1 MTRGQALALV
11 LPLLAGEDIVV
22 AADGAISR
30 EAYRALDRPRTFY
43 MLGSMG
49 QVASI
54 ALGLAMTRLERVVAL
69 DGDGNLLMGF
79 GGLALVG
86 GIKPANLYHLVLD
99 NGCYAT
105 TGGQPA
111 LSRQVDLASAA
122 VGAGYAWGRRCFSD
136 DHAREAMDSWRAAG
150 ANDTGG
156 DGGARAGRTGGR
168 VGSRRL
174 AVSRW
179 EVHGGGSSCF
189 SLRCEGEVTA
199 VYFDLEER
207 PPRL

>member
-1 MTRGQALALV
+1 MTRAEAVALTLSQ
-11 LPLLAGEDIVV
+11 LADSDIVV

-30 EAYRALDRPRTFY
+30 EAYRVHDRPRTFY

-79 GGLALVG
+79 GGLAMVG
-86 GIKPANLYHLVLD
+86 GLRPPNLYQIVLD

-111 LSRQVDLASAA
+111 LSQKVDLAASAA
-122 VGAGYAWGRRCFSD
+122 AAGYAWARRCFSAE
-136 DHAREAMDSWRAAG
+136 HAREAVEAWLAAPG
-150 ANDTGG
+150 PAFLD
-156 DGGARAGRTGGR
+156 
-168 VGSRRL
+168 L
-174 AVSRW
+174 AVDAVGPDTAPRVPMGPEQIASRFIAALAS
-179 EVHGGGSSCF
+179 E
-189 SLRCEGEVTA
+189 
-199 VYFDLEER
+199 
-207 PPRL
+207 

>member
-1 MTRGQALALV
+1 MTRSDVVALALS
-11 LPLLAGEDIVV
+11 LLSEDDIVV

-30 EAYRALDRPRTFY
+30 EAYRAHDRTRTFY

-79 GGLALVG
+79 GGLAQVG
-86 GIKPANLYHLVLD
+86 GIKPPNLYHLVLD

-111 LSRQVDLASAA
+111 LSQRVDLSAA
-122 VGAGYAWGRRCFSD
+122 ALGAGYPWARRCFSD
-136 DHAREAMDSWRAAG
+136 DHARSGLESWLAAPGPAFLDIVVDTEDRDTAPRIPMTPEEMATRARTALAG
-150 ANDTGG
+150 G
-156 DGGARAGRTGGR
+156 
-168 VGSRRL
+168 
-174 AVSRW
+174 
-179 EVHGGGSSCF
+179 
-189 SLRCEGEVTA
+189 
-199 VYFDLEER
+199 
-207 PPRL
+207 

>member
-1 MTRGQALALV
+1 MTRAEAVALV
-11 LPLLAGEDIVV
+11 LSLLGDDDIVV

-30 EAYRALDRPRTFY
+30 EAYQALDRPRTFY

-54 ALGLAMTRLERVVAL
+54 ALGLAMTRSERVIAL

-86 GIKPANLYHLVLD
+86 GVKPPNLYHLVLD

-111 LSRQVDLASAA
+111 LSRVVDLASAA
-122 VGAGYAWGRRCFSD
+122 VGAGYAWGRRCSSD
-136 DHAREAMDSWRAAG
+136 DRARPAFESWLAAKGPALLDVAVGGEGPSSAPRVPMTPEAMAERVRATL
-150 ANDTGG
+150 TGG
-156 DGGARAGRTGGR
+156 
-168 VGSRRL
+168 
-174 AVSRW
+174 
-179 EVHGGGSSCF
+179 
-189 SLRCEGEVTA
+189 
-199 VYFDLEER
+199 
-207 PPRL
+207 

>member
-1 MTRGQALALV
+1 MTRAEAVALALS
-11 LPLLAGEDIVV
+11 LLADEDIVV

-30 EAYRALDRPRTFY
+30 EAYQALDRRRTFY

-86 GIKPANLYHLVLD
+86 GLKPANLYHLVLD

-111 LSRQVDLASAA
+111 LSRQVDLSAAA

-136 DHAREAMDSWRAAG
+136 DHARTAMESWLSAPGPALLDLVVTAA
-150 ANDTGG
+150 D
-156 DGGARAGRTGGR
+156 
-168 VGSRRL
+168 
-174 AVSRW
+174 
-179 EVHGGGSSCF
+179 GGGSAPRIPMTPEEMAARARAA
-189 SLRCEGEVTA
+189 LMGE
-199 VYFDLEER
+199 
-207 PPRL
+207 

>member
-1 MTRGQALALV
+1 MTRAEVVALSLSL
-11 LPLLAGEDIVV
+11 LPEEDIVV

-30 EAYRALDRPRTFY
+30 EAYRARDRARTFY

-54 ALGLAMTRLERVVAL
+54 ALGLAMTRMERVVAL

-86 GIKPANLYHLVLD
+86 GLKPPNLYHLVLD

-111 LSRQVDLASAA
+111 LSRNVDLSAA
-122 VGAGYAWGRRCFSD
+122 AAGAGYTWARRCFSD
-136 DHAREAMDSWRAAG
+136 DHPRESLESWLAATGPALLDVAVEAEDPDPAERIPLTPVEMAARLRAA
-150 ANDTGG
+150 
-156 DGGARAGRTGGR
+156 
-168 VGSRRL
+168 L
-174 AVSRW
+174 AQ
-179 EVHGGGSSCF
+179 E
-189 SLRCEGEVTA
+189 
-199 VYFDLEER
+199 
-207 PPRL
+207 

>member
-11 LPLLAGEDIVV
+11 LSLLAEDDIVV
-22 AADGAISR
+22 SADGAFSR
-30 EAYRALDRPRTFY
+30 DAYQAGDRLRTFY

-49 QVASI
+49 QAASI
-54 ALGLAMTRLERVVAL
+54 ALGLARPRLERIVAL

-86 GIKPANLYHLVLD
+86 GVKPANLYHLVLD
-99 NGCYAT
+99 NGSYAT

-136 DHAREAMDSWRAAG
+136 DHPHEAVESWLAAPGPALLDLVVDAGGPDTAARVPMGPREIAARGRAAL
-150 ANDTGG
+150 T
-156 DGGARAGRTGGR
+156 T
-168 VGSRRL
+168 
-174 AVSRW
+174 
-179 EVHGGGSSCF
+179 E
-189 SLRCEGEVTA
+189 
-199 VYFDLEER
+199 
-207 PPRL
+207 

>member
-1 MTRGQALALV
+1 MTRAEAVALV
-11 LPLLAGEDIVV
+11 LPLLADDDIVV

-30 EAYRALDRPRTFY
+30 EAYRAHDRPRTFY

-54 ALGLAMTRLERVVAL
+54 ALGLAMTRMERVVAL

-86 GIKPANLYHLVLD
+86 GLRPGNLYHLVLD

-111 LSRQVDLASAA
+111 LSQDVDLAAVAA
-122 VGAGYAWGRRCFSD
+122 GAGYRWARRCLSGE
-136 DHAREAMDSWRAAG
+136 HARGAMEAWLAAPGPALLDLAVDASDADPAPRVPMTPEEMAARVRAA
-150 ANDTGG
+150 
-156 DGGARAGRTGGR
+156 
-168 VGSRRL
+168 L
-174 AVSRW
+174 AVDP
-179 EVHGGGSSCF
+179 E
-189 SLRCEGEVTA
+189 
-199 VYFDLEER
+199 
-207 PPRL
+207 

>member
-1 MTRGQALALV
+1 MTRAEVITRV
-11 LPLLAGEDIVV
+11 LGLLGDDDLVV
-22 AADGAISR
+22 AADGAIAR

-86 GIKPANLYHLVLD
+86 GLKPPNLYHLVLD
-99 NGCYAT
+99 NGSYAT

-111 LSRQVDLASAA
+111 LSRQVDLAAVAA
-122 VGAGYAWGRRCFSD
+122 AAGYAWARRCHGPQPDSSALEQWLAASGPAFLDVAINPD
-136 DHAREAMDSWRAAG
+136 DPRPAPRIPMTPEEMAGRFRAA
-150 ANDTGG
+150 
-156 DGGARAGRTGGR
+156 
-168 VGSRRL
+168 
-174 AVSRW
+174 
-179 EVHGGGSSCF
+179 
-189 SLRCEGEVTA
+189 LR
-199 VYFDLEER
+199 
-207 PPRL
+207 

>member
-1 MTRGQALALV
+1 VTRAEAVALALS
-11 LPLLAGEDIVV
+11 LLAEDDIVV

-30 EAYRALDRPRTFY
+30 EAYRARDRARTFY

-54 ALGLAMTRLERVVAL
+54 ALGLAMTRPERVIAL

-86 GIKPANLYHLVLD
+86 ALKPANLHHLVLD

-111 LSRQVDLASAA
+111 ISRQVDLASAA
-122 VGAGYAWGRRCFSD
+122 LGAGYVWGRRCLAGSD
-136 DHAREAMDSWRAAG
+136 ARAAMASWLAVPG
-150 ANDTGG
+150 PALLDLEVDASDSDPAPRVPMTPEEMAVR
-156 DGGARAGRTGGR
+156 ARAALTG
-168 VGSRRL
+168 
-174 AVSRW
+174 
-179 EVHGGGSSCF
+179 
-189 SLRCEGEVTA
+189 
-199 VYFDLEER
+199 D
-207 PPRL
+207 

>member
-136 DHAREAMDSWRAAG
+136 DHAREAMDSWLAAPGPALLDLVVDVESTDSAPRVPMTPEEMAARARAALV
-150 ANDTGG
+150 A
-156 DGGARAGRTGGR
+156 
-168 VGSRRL
+168 
-174 AVSRW
+174 
-179 EVHGGGSSCF
+179 E
-189 SLRCEGEVTA
+189 
-199 VYFDLEER
+199 
-207 PPRL
+207 

>member
-1 MTRGQALALV
+1 MTRAEAVALALS
-11 LPLLAGEDIVV
+11 LLADDDIVV

-30 EAYRALDRPRTFY
+30 EAFRALDRPRTFY

-54 ALGLAMTRLERVVAL
+54 ALGLAMTRPERVIAL

-86 GIKPANLYHLVLD
+86 AIKPTNLYHLVLD

-111 LSRQVDLASAA
+111 VSRQVDLASAG
-122 VGAGYAWGRRCFSD
+122 VGAGYPWGRRCPAGGD
-136 DHAREAMDSWRAAG
+136 ARAAME
-150 ANDTGG
+150 
-156 DGGARAGRTGGR
+156 
-168 VGSRRL
+168 SWL
-174 AVSRW
+174 AAQ
-179 EVHGGGSSCF
+179 GPA
-189 SLRCEGEVTA
+189 LLDLEVTGEDPDPA
-199 VYFDLEER
+199 PRVPMTPEEMAAR
-207 PPRL
+207 VRAALAGN